1 MTTEGS
7 GWRSQFV
14 TMEEPDP
21 DNRTYY
27 DGAEEQSVSQLPMAI
42 LQLQRPSTAI
52 MENRNLFKQF
62 SRLML
67 GGRFQIL
74 STEGAGLGQTRKRA
88 TSLKFSCYWQCLK
101 VGHFKVSFNLQQY
114 KTICISKLLNGKKF
128 SALLFIIFSEA
139 YKDCACIDK
148 V

>member
-1 MTTEGS
+1 
-7 GWRSQFV
+7 
-14 TMEEPDP
+14 MEEPDP
-21 DNRTYY
+21 DNTTDY
-27 DGAEEQSVSQLPMAI
+27 DGAAEQSVSQLPMAI

-88 TSLKFSCYWQCLK
+88 TSLKFFLLLTM
-101 VGHFKVSFNLQQY
+101 FKSGSLQ
-114 KTICISKLLNGKKF
+114 S
-128 SALLFIIFSEA
+128 LF
-139 YKDCACIDK
+139 
-148 V
+148 